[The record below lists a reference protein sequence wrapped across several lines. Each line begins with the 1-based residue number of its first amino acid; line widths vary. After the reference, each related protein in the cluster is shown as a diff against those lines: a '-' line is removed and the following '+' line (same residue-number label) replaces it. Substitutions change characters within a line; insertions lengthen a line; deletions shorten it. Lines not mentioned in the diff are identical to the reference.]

1 MVDRIDSMTLSNADR
16 ARLLAEVVLKVDA
29 ELREEERK
37 TMDFA
42 LELEE
47 LIKDYLTWNSMV
59 PVEERRAEI
68 IKSLE
73 AQIELLKEDKNDV

>member
-1 MVDRIDSMTLSNADR
+1 MTLSNTDR
-16 ARLLAEVVLKVDA
+16 ARLLAETVLKVDA

-47 LIKDYLTWNSMV
+47 LVKDYLTWNSTV

-68 IKSLE
+68 IKTLE
-73 AQIELLKEDKNDV
+73 QQIESLKNGVP